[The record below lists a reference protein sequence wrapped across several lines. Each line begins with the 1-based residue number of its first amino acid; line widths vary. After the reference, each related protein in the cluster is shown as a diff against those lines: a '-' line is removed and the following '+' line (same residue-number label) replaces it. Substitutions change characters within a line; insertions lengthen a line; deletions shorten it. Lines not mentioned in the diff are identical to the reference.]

1 MNDNSCQ
8 TYALHDD
15 GADKTLCDEGL
26 LDTLNVSS
34 RPVTFNILT
43 VRPTGST
50 THGQEVDL
58 QVQGVNNND
67 QVNLNVWSVKRLPIS
82 VHSAVVSSDIKK
94 LSNLKDIDVSNI
106 DTKDV
111 MLLIGT
117 DSPAAHIP

>member
-1 MNDNSCQ
+1 M
-8 TYALHDD
+8 
-15 GADKTLCDEGL
+15 
-26 LDTLNVSS
+26 
-34 RPVTFNILT
+34 TFNILT

-58 QVQGVNNND
+58 QVQGVNSND
-67 QVNLNVWSVKRLPIS
+67 QVNLHKVWSEKRLPIS

-94 LSNLKDIDVSNI
+94 LSYLKDIDVSNI

-117 DSPAAHIP
+117 DSPAAHILTNRTQFEHISVGQYVDLLEIQMHQTKSV